1 MYVEPGNVKVV
12 EMVVSRTGKGL
23 TRDDPLS
30 FQDIRGYARKRMQY
44 GRIYTPLVSVI
55 RLVGKMK
62 TGPESYYSPDL
73 SPFYPC
79 LLP

>member
-12 EMVVSRTGKGL
+12 EMVVGLTGKRL
-23 TRDDPLS
+23 TTDDPIC
-30 FQDIRGYARKRMQY
+30 FQDIRGCARKRMQY

-62 TGPESYYSPDL
+62 IRPESYYSPVL
-73 SPFYPC
+73 SLCHSC
-79 LLP
+79 LLL